1 MMRKGVNMIN
11 GIGSSGKGRI
21 DLARSDAAQ
30 RGVAAVASPVL
41 AKTGSST
48 VDRPTST
55 AAALAGLGAPID
67 AEKIAAIR
75 TAIAEGRYP
84 VNPKAIA
91 EKMIALDLP
100 LKF

>member
-1 MMRKGVNMIN
+1 MRKGVDMIN
-11 GIGSSGKGRI
+11 GIGSTGGSRV
-21 DLARSDAAQ
+21 DLTRTDAAN
-30 RGVAAVASPVL
+30 RGSVARTADAVDVSGPAGVN
-41 AKTGSST
+41 
-48 VDRPTST
+48 RPTNT
-55 AAALAGLGAPID
+55 GADMAALGAPIN

-75 TAIAEGRYP
+75 SAIAEGRYP